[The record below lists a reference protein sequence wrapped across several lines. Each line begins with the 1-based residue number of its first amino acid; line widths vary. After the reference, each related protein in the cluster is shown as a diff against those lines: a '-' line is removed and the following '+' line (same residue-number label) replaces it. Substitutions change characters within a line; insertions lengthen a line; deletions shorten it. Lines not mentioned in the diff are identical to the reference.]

1 MNSNI
6 EPLELQRL
14 LDGRLNPAE
23 RQAFLDCLEDDVAK
37 WKTVALA
44 FVEERLL
51 QSELRRAIGA
61 GETAT
66 ISPRRRK
73 SEVWA
78 RGLTFAAVLAFSL
91 VIGVVLGASSLFN
104 KKTEPDNNT
113 VTQKPQP
120 KQTQRRGDYYVI
132 LPPDPNQETQPDPFD
147 SMMTPVLDEGLRER
161 VQGHGYRVKE
171 EPVIYVLTD
180 KQGRQYLIPQRHVSF
195 EPEKR

>member
-1 MNSNI
+1 MNSHI

-14 LDGRLNPAE
+14 LDGRLNSAE
-23 RQAFLDCLEDDVAK
+23 RQAFLDCLEDDVDK

-51 QSELRRAIGA
+51 QSELRRVIGA
-61 GETAT
+61 GESPAT
-66 ISPRRRK
+66 PPRRRK
-73 SEVWA
+73 SDVWA
-78 RGLTFAAVLAFSL
+78 RGLTYAAVLAFSL

-104 KKTEPDNNT
+104 SDAEPDT
-113 VTQKPQP
+113 KAITQRPQP

-132 LPPDPNQETQPDPFD
+132 FPPGPKQETEQDPFD

-180 KQGRQYLIPQRHVSF
+180 KQGRQYLIPQRQVSF
-195 EPEKR
+195 EPENR